1 MRFTFGK
8 SHICTYCG
16 EPADTIDH
24 TIPYSW
30 FRDTKNDGSRQKESI
45 GFMTYCCRE
54 CNSILGKRLFY
65 TFQDRARFVNNR
77 LRTRYRKFMGVVWDE
92 DELAELSDRLK
103 EEIER
108 SNRLNLLLRERVG
121 WQSSKTYLDMLQ
133 ETMDRVYW
141 SEELEPAWKEFFI
154 DTDYTPSDLL

>member
-8 SHICTYCG
+8 PHVCTYCG

-30 FRDTKNDGSRQKESI
+30 FRDTTTGGRRHSESI
-45 GFMTYCCRE
+45 GFMTYSCME
-54 CNSILGKRLFY
+54 CNRILGKRLFY
-65 TFQDRARFVNNR
+65 TFQDRCKFVNNK
-77 LRTRYRKFMGVVWDE
+77 LRKKYRKFMGVVWDQ
-92 DELAELSDRLK
+92 DELDGLSDRLK

-108 SNRLNLLLRERVG
+108 SNRLNLRLRDRVG
-121 WQSSKTYLDMLQ
+121 WQDSKEFLSMLE

-141 SEELEPAWKEFFI
+141 SEELLPQWKEFFI
-154 DTDYTPSDLL
+154 DTDYLPSELK